1 MTTSSHTSCL
11 DIEELHL
18 AIQEVHRAVSHLAN
32 RTGRTTSEQ
41 LIKLRDLTH
50 QVSQVNRSL
59 RIDLE
64 SPNSEPLENEQ
75 IILRTHEV
83 QALCERITSIQN
95 FLEDIVLSV
104 AALGPTVQTL
114 EELIYK
120 TENNQ
125 GLAAVSELRETE
137 ILVLPE
143 SKEPLALTIFER
155 SKPHTT
161 DWVQLAPEDFIK
173 QGLFEK
179 VRKLR
184 SGLVEFRDSD
194 ENLVSMAS
202 ALEFMHRCHEDI
214 TQKGFFDWC
223 SSIKRSEKLQLLIID
238 DDRATRNL
246 LQVSIRRTDNP
257 PNMLLFP
264 DAIEALQFIET
275 PTDGFSVKSPT
286 LILLD
291 LFMPGMDGLEF
302 LEKFKSF
309 ELCKYSKV
317 FMLTGST
324 NVAHKK
330 EALEKGATAF
340 LQKSNLFRQIQD
352 LVNLIT
358 AHQRYSE
365 KPTAGSLGL
374 QVF

>member
-1 MTTSSHTSCL
+1 MTTTSDSTRL
-11 DIEELHL
+11 DINELHA

-50 QVSQVNRSL
+50 QVSQVNRTL

-64 SPNSEPLENEQ
+64 CPKSDPLENEQ

-104 AALGPTVQTL
+104 AALGPTVRTL
-114 EELIYK
+114 EDLIDK
-120 TENNQ
+120 TSTSTVPPAE
-125 GLAAVSELRETE
+125 SEVRETQ
-137 ILVLPE
+137 ILVMD
-143 SKEPLALTIFER
+143 EPPQPLTLQIFER
-155 SKPHTT
+155 SKPNST
-161 DWVQLAPEDFIK
+161 DWNKIAPEDFIK
-173 QGLFEK
+173 QGLIEK
-179 VRKLR
+179 VRKLH
-184 SGLVEFRDSD
+184 SGLVEFRDPES
-194 ENLVSMAS
+194 NIVSVAS
-202 ALEFMHRCHEDI
+202 ALEFMQGCHEDLN
-214 TQKGFFDWC
+214 QKKFFGWC
-223 SSIKRSEKLQLLIID
+223 SAIKRSEKLQLLIID

-246 LQVSIRRTDNP
+246 LQVSIRRTDSP
-257 PNMLLFP
+257 PSMFLFP

-275 PTDGFSVKSPT
+275 PTDGFSVQSPT

-302 LEKFKSF
+302 LEKFQHL
-309 ELCKYSKV
+309 ELCRYSKV

-324 NVAHKK
+324 NAAHKQ
-330 EALEKGATAF
+330 EALERGATAF
-340 LQKSNLFRQIQD
+340 LHKSNLFRQIQD

-358 AHQRYSE
+358 AHQRHSE
-365 KPTAGSLGL
+365 RPNSGALGL